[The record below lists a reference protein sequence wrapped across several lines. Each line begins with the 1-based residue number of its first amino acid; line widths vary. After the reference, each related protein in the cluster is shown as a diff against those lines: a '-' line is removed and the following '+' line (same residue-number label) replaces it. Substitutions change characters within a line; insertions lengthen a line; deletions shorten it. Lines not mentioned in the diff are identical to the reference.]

1 MKKFAHT
8 HGSVALIMVDLFS
21 SLFPSFVWLY
31 VFAHACIITYVL
43 MYAVYKPHYVYA
55 NIYNMF
61 NEQKSLSIWKDQI

>member
-21 SLFPSFVWLY
+21 ALFPSFVWLY